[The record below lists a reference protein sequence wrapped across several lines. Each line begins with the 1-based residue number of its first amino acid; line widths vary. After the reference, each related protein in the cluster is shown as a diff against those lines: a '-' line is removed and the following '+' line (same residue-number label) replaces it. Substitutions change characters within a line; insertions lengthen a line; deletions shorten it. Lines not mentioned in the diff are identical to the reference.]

1 MRTLEHPTKS
11 RPTPAQRLSLAGAA
25 GMALALA
32 IGGPASAHDYVV
44 DSTPSDGEILTEL
57 PREWS
62 VTASDALL
70 AVDGNES
77 SFALVVTDA
86 EGQFYGD
93 GCVALAGATL
103 TAAAALGEPG
113 AYTMTF
119 QYVSSDGHTVSDSYD
134 FTYAPSGEQP
144 VSEPSGV
151 APTCNNAPQSD
162 ATAPALGEQDSTA
175 APALAIGGGLL
186 AVALIAWALAW
197 TRRRTRLRD

>member
-1 MRTLEHPTKS
+1 MRTLAHPTKS
-11 RPTPAQRLSLAGAA
+11 RPAPAQRLSLAVAA
-25 GMALALA
+25 GMTLALA

-44 DSTPSDGEILTEL
+44 DSTPGDGAILTEL

-62 VTASDALL
+62 VTASDDLL

-86 EGQFYGD
+86 EGRFYGD
-93 GCVALAGATL
+93 GCVTLAGATM

-134 FTYAPSGEQP
+134 FTYAPAGEQP
-144 VSEPSGV
+144 FSEPSAV
-151 APTCNNAPQSD
+151 APTCTNAPSSD
-162 ATAPALGEQDSTA
+162 AVTGALGENDNTV
-175 APALAIGGGLL
+175 APALAVGGGLL